1 MRHVKEAEKPK
12 KKGVRIAVILLL
24 IVLVGGF
31 IFGATMVTKT
41 VVTAEHEA
49 QTFREI
55 AELVD
60 DDNDEVAEDGTLR
73 KYDALYKKNPDFFGW
88 LKIEDTEIDYP
99 VMYRPGDNETYLH
112 TDFYGDYSES
122 GMLFMDGSCPSDGS
136 TALIYG
142 HHMRNGS
149 MFGSLPKF
157 CDEKFYEKHKII
169 WFDTRYEQRD
179 YEIVSVLYSEA
190 YDIEEEQHHYC
201 YYKHTDLSDE
211 AEFNEYIAFVKANAL
226 YETGV
231 TPKYGERILT
241 LSTCNYHTEDGRLV
255 VVAREV
261 PKEKTGENKQ

>member
-1 MRHVKEAEKPK
+1 MRHGKETEKPRK
-12 KKGVRIAVILLL
+12 KTGRIIVILLL
-24 IVLVGGF
+24 VVLVGGF
-31 IFGATMVTKT
+31 IFGAIMATKT
-41 VVTAEHEA
+41 AVTAEHEA

-60 DDNDEVAEDGTLR
+60 EEDDTVNEETGTLR
-73 KYDALYKKNPDFFGW
+73 KYDELYKRNPDFFGW
-88 LKIEDTEIDYP
+88 LKIEDTVIDYP
-99 VMYRPGDNETYLH
+99 VMYRPGDNDTYLH
-112 TDFYGDYSES
+112 MDFYGDYSES
-122 GMLFMDGSCPSDGS
+122 GMLFMDGNCPSDGS

-157 CDEKFYEKHKII
+157 CEKKYYDKHKII

-179 YEIVSVLYSEA
+179 YEIFAVLYSEV
-190 YDIEEEQHHYC
+190 YDVSEEDQHYC

-211 AEFNEYIAFVKANAL
+211 AEFNAYVAFAKENSL
-226 YETGV
+226 YDTGV
-231 TPKYGERILT
+231 TPKFGERILT

-261 PKEKTGENKQ
+261 PKTDEKKTK